1 MADAATPNSKPP
13 ATTGS
18 GSGADAEA
26 SPSGLAIFGAN
37 ARSLSQRSDLYF
49 ALGIIVILT
58 LLMFPLPPLL
68 LDLALGISITISVL
82 ILMTAVFVDRPLS
95 LNSFPTILLVSTML
109 RLSLNIASTR
119 LILSHGHEG
128 STAAG
133 NVIAAFGSFVMQGE
147 IVIGI
152 IIFSILTIINFMV
165 ITKGSGRIAE
175 VSARFSLDA
184 MPGKQMAIDADLSA
198 GLIDEETAK
207 ARRKDLEDENTFFGA
222 MDGASKFV
230 RGDAIAGLLITFI
243 NFIGGMV
250 IGIVQ
255 KDLTFAQA
263 VQTYTTLTVGDG
275 LVSQMPAI
283 IVSTA
288 AGMLVTKAGSDGSVD
303 KAVFGQISQ
312 FPMAMG
318 ITSGLLFV
326 MMLLPGIPTLPFL
339 LLSGTT
345 GYVAWRLWRR
355 PKDETKT
362 AGAGGKAA
370 PGKPG
375 APGAPAQIGPDGKPV
390 AAPAE
395 ESITDAMQM
404 DNLRLE
410 LGYGLLPLI
419 NYQKGH
425 RLTEQIKA
433 LRKQMAKELGFVIPP
448 VRIQDNMQL
457 PANSYVLKVKEID
470 CGSGEVRPDML
481 LVMNPSGGKI
491 SLPGEETTEPTFGL
505 PAMWIS
511 ENYREE
517 ALFRNY
523 TVVDPPTVVTTHLTE
538 IIKENMAELLSYAET
553 QKLLDDLPKSQQKL
567 VAETI
572 PSQISVSGV
581 QRILQNLLTEL
592 VSIRDLSTIMEAVS
606 EASRI
611 TQNVTL
617 ITEHVRTRLAR
628 QISYAHLNEE
638 GYIPILALSPSW
650 ERIFM
655 DSLDGDGEE
664 RTLSMAPTKIQEFIT
679 AIRSKFDQMSLQGE
693 NPVLLTSPTI
703 RPYVRSIVERFR
715 PSTIVVSQNEIHA
728 KIKIKTLGQV

>member
-1 MADAATPNSKPP
+1 MAGPIVPQGGNAPAAS
-13 ATTGS
+13 ATTSMQDLGIAAKLIS
-18 GSGADAEA
+18 KRG
-26 SPSGLAIFGAN
+26 
-37 ARSLSQRSDLYF
+37 DLYF
-49 ALGIIVILT
+49 ALGIVIILT
-58 LLMFPLPPLL
+58 VLLFPLPPMV
-68 LDLALGISITISVL
+68 LDFFLGISITISVL
-82 ILMTAVFVDRPLS
+82 ILMTSIFVDRPLS

-128 STAAG
+128 TDAAG
-133 NVIAAFGSFVMQGE
+133 EVIKAFGSFVMQGE
-147 IVIGI
+147 LVIGI
-152 IIFSILTIINFMV
+152 IIFAILTIINFMV

-198 GLIDEETAK
+198 GLIDEDTAK

-230 RGDAIAGLLITFI
+230 RGDAVAGLLITFI
-243 NFIGGMV
+243 NLIGGIV

-255 KDLTFAQA
+255 RDLSFSEAMH
-263 VQTYTTLTVGDG
+263 TYTILTIGDG
-275 LVSQMPAI
+275 LVAQIPAI

-303 KAVFGQISQ
+303 KAVFGQITQ

-318 ITSGLLFV
+318 ITSSLLFL
-326 MMLLPGIPTLPFL
+326 MALLPGIPAIPFL
-339 LLSGTT
+339 ALSGAT
-345 GYVAWRLWRR
+345 GYLAYTFWKHPEKLYKRGGA
-355 PKDETKT
+355 TAGT
-362 AGAGGKAA
+362 AGAGKAGMPA
-370 PGKPG
+370 QPGAAGLDAAGKP
-375 APGAPAQIGPDGKPV
+375 QL
-390 AAPAE
+390 AE

-457 PANSYVLKVKEID
+457 PANSYVLKVKEIE

-538 IIKENMAELLSYAET
+538 IIKENMSELLSYAET
-553 QKLLDDLPKSQQKL
+553 QKLLDDLPKTQQKL
-567 VAETI
+567 IAETI

-581 QRILQNLLTEL
+581 QRVLQNLLNEM
-592 VSIRDLSTIMEAVS
+592 VSVRDLATIMEAVS

-611 TQNVTL
+611 TQNITL

-628 QISYAHLNEE
+628 QISNAHLNEE
-638 GYIPILALSPSW
+638 GYIPILALSPNW
-650 ERIFM
+650 ERVFM
-655 DSLDGDGEE
+655 ESLDGSGEE

-679 AIRSKFDQMSLQGE
+679 AIRSKFDQMALQGE
-693 NPVLLTSPTI
+693 SPVLLTSPTI

-715 PSTIVVSQNEIHA
+715 STTVVLSQNEIHT
-728 KIKIKTLGQV
+728 KTKIKTLGQV